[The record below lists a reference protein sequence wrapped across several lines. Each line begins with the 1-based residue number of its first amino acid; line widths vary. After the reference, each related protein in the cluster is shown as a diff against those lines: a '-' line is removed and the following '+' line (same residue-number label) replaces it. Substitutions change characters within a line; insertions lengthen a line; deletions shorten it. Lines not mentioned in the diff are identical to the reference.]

1 MPDRRLELLR
11 GFLEQNGGRLSA
23 RARNREFAALTDDE
37 AARIERLY
45 TESFG
50 ESQ

>member
-23 RARNREFAALTDDE
+23 RACSREFAALTDDE

-45 TESFG
+45 AESFG
-50 ESQ
+50 EA